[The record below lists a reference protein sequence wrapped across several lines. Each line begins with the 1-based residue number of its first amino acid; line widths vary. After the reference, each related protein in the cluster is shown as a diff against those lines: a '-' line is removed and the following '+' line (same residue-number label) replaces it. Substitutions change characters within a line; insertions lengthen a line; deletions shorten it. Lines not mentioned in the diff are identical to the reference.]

1 MGIENSHQFEV
12 EIDFLPPLKG
22 VGFRYHRVS
31 GQTAMNNIHDAVRSL
46 LAKRRQYAKEAVVDI
61 AVRDQQMSDNGADS
75 LYTEK
80 ARALRRL
87 EHKIENKTVDG
98 DDLGLIAE
106 AILRYELNKA
116 VEQSPD
122 QVSAAR

>member
-1 MGIENSHQFEV
+1 
-12 EIDFLPPLKG
+12 
-22 VGFRYHRVS
+22 
-31 GQTAMNNIHDAVRSL
+31 MNNIHDAVRSL